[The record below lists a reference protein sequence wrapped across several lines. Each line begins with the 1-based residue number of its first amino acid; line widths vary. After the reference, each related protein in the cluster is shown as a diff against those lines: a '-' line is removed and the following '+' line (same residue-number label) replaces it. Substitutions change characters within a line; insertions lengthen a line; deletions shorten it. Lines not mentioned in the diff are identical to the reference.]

1 LPALAAADAATD
13 ACLACHKDA
22 LSLEGKDSATIAARL
37 KDMRDGRA
45 RHPAP
50 LPNLTDAELEALS
63 RALTAQ

>member
-1 LPALAAADAATD
+1 
-13 ACLACHKDA
+13 
-22 LSLEGKDSATIAARL
+22 
-37 KDMRDGRA
+37 MRDGRA